1 MPINPAS
8 MPGQTRRFA
17 AAGLIVVAVGVSLW
31 LFGRAEPQSSVAV
44 VAAAEDW
51 PAGREPGGFT
61 IVEMPAE
68 SAALFV
74 TVEQLIGRVP
84 AVPVPAGTIVS
95 ASLLTDSSLP
105 TASKLSATLL
115 AVAVETALWPE
126 PGPVAGD
133 TAVLSSEPGGCA
145 TAVLPVVLTGENV
158 LVVEAEPQLAA
169 LLGPLVWWIWE
180 SPPAGWPACTPGQ
193 LGQPDADI
201 NAEIDAMSDEGFDS
215 VLDDQD
221 AADLEDTDRD
231 AQNQDAR

>member
-17 AAGLIVVAVGVSLW
+17 AAALIVVAVGVSLW

-126 PGPVAGD
+126 WSKPNRNWPHCWGRWFGGSGSRRQRAG
-133 TAVLSSEPGGCA
+133 
-145 TAVLPVVLTGENV
+145 
-158 LVVEAEPQLAA
+158 QH
-169 LLGPLVWWIWE
+169 
-180 SPPAGWPACTPGQ
+180 
-193 LGQPDADI
+193 
-201 NAEIDAMSDEGFDS
+201 
-215 VLDDQD
+215 
-221 AADLEDTDRD
+221 
-231 AQNQDAR
+231 ARQGS